1 MKINV
6 WVKKIKFLLSGE
18 GSDNFLNNVQKH
30 KKKEKKKKRKEKSQI
45 FELQGFRLTMITP
58 RVSGY
63 I

>member
-1 MKINV
+1 MKMNV

-30 KKKEKKKKRKEKSQI
+30 KKKKRKEKSQI
-45 FELQGFRLTMITP
+45 FELQGFHLTMITP

>member
-1 MKINV
+1 MKMNV

-30 KKKEKKKKRKEKSQI
+30 KKKKRKEKSQI

-58 RVSGY
+58 CVSGY